1 MHFPPYSPDLNPIEN
16 IWALLK
22 HNVGKRGPSTVEE
35 LERFIYEEWN
45 LLSDE
50 VVSSYVTSINNR
62 MLNVM
67 ELEGDITKY

>member
-16 IWALLK
+16 LWALLK
-22 HNVGKRGPSTVEE
+22 HKVGKRGPSTVEE
-35 LERFIYEEWN
+35 WERFISEEWN
-45 LLSDE
+45 LLDDE